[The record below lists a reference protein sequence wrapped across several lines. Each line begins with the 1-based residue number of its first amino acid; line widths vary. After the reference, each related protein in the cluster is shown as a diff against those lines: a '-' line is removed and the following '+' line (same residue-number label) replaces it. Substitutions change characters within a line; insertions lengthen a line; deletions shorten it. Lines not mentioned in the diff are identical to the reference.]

1 MHRGGRGRP
10 TNPSD
15 VTPRGLC
22 VAAIAAA
29 AFAATG
35 CTGDREPITIGVEP
49 SASIQDAVDRA
60 RPGDLVLIEPG
71 VYNESVEVT
80 TRDIVIRG
88 VDRNSVV
95 LDGETDLENGIVV
108 RSNGV
113 AIENLTVRGFRGNGV
128 LFVGEL
134 DQRGASG
141 DSYGAAG
148 ESVQLRG
155 YRASYVTAHDNG
167 LYGLYAFAAQQGV
180 FEHSYTAGHPDAG
193 VYIGQCQPCD
203 AVVTDVVSE
212 RNTIGYQA
220 INASGVA
227 VVSSTWT
234 GNRMGIEV
242 GSQDAERLAP
252 QIGHHIVGN
261 VVTDNVNAAAPGTP
275 ESAFGLGIVIS
286 GGQENVIERNLVT
299 GHSLAGIAVTDVDT
313 YAPRA
318 NQVRGNVL
326 SDNGVDLVY
335 VISTPNRGGESPSD
349 CFEDNR
355 ADTADP
361 PSLLVGSC
369 VGQTP
374 ASDPLVGPPGPK
386 TVTFSVQRVA
396 PQPSRPGDPR
406 GPWTSAGE
414 IDTTLDLEQIELP
427 EQ

>member
-1 MHRGGRGRP
+1 MRVGALAAAGF
-10 TNPSD
+10 
-15 VTPRGLC
+15 
-22 VAAIAAA
+22 AAIAL
-29 AFAATG
+29 TS
-35 CTGDREPITIGVEP
+35 CTGTREPITIGVEP
-49 SASIQDAVDRA
+49 SASIQVAVDRA

-88 VDRNSVV
+88 VDRNTVV
-95 LDGETDLENGIVV
+95 LDGETELENGIVV

-113 AIENLTVRGFRGNGV
+113 AIENLTVRGYRGNGV

-155 YRASYVTAHDNG
+155 YRASYITAHDNG

-227 VVSSTWT
+227 VVSSIWT

-242 GSQDAERLAP
+242 GSQNAERLAP
-252 QIGHHIVGN
+252 QIGHQIIGN

-286 GGQENVIERNLVT
+286 GGQENVIERNLVE
-299 GHSLAGIAVTDVDT
+299 GHSLAGIAVTDVDV

-318 NQVRGNVL
+318 NQVRGNAL
-326 SDNGVDLVY
+326 ADNGVDLVY
-335 VISTPNRGGESPSD
+335 VISTPNRGGELPSD
-349 CFEDNR
+349 CFEANQ
-355 ADTADP
+355 AETADP
-361 PSLLVGSC
+361 PSLLVEKCGS
-369 VGQTP
+369 QTP
-374 ASDPLVGPPGPK
+374 ASEPLVGPPGPK

-406 GPWTSAGE
+406 GPWMSAAK
-414 IDTTLDLEQIELP
+414 IDTTLDLEQIDLP